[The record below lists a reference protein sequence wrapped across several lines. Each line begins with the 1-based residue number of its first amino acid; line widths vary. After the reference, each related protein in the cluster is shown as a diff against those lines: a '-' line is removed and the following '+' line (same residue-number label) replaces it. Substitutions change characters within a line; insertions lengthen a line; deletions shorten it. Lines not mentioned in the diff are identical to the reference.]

1 MMRFGNRSLLIAA
14 AGLLVALP
22 VGWAAAEEAPAYTSP
37 PPAHPR
43 ATAHVPCGKRADVV
57 KMLRDSFGETQVAQ
71 GLANTGSVA
80 EVFISSKGTWTIVAT
95 SPNGLSCL
103 VGAGESWQ
111 AKVARD
117 DTI

>member
-1 MMRFGNRSLLIAA
+1 M
-14 AGLLVALP
+14 
-22 VGWAAAEEAPAYTSP
+22 
-37 PPAHPR
+37 
-43 ATAHVPCGKRADVV
+43 PCGKRADVV
-57 KMLRDSFGETQVAQ
+57 KMLRDSFGETQIAQ

-111 AKVARD
+111 AKIASG